1 MIIWSGWGML
11 SALIAAAGLF
21 GSVLLDPALARIG
34 IPTPT
39 GVVLVWAAAA
49 AFNWWL
55 GTRLNHRPGRE
66 LVDPR
71 TGQTVILRR
80 RHTLFWIPMQYYSV
94 LMVLLGALAMLG
106 AMQAGAPGRR
116 AGKTAQ
122 APSPIT
128 GSLSLAWG
136 PGTTPPATPRGYREA
151 GRNPVRGRG

>member
-11 SALIAAAGLF
+11 SALIAAAGLV

-39 GVVLVWAAAA
+39 GVVLVWIVAA

-55 GTRLNHRPGRE
+55 GTRLNNRPGRE

-71 TGQTVILRR
+71 TGQIVILRR

-94 LMVLLGALAMLG
+94 LMVLLGALSVLG
-106 AMQAGAPGRR
+106 ALHGGSPRRKAGQAARASIPAAGAPLLAASPDTAPAAWPQGR
-116 AGKTAQ
+116 
-122 APSPIT
+122 
-128 GSLSLAWG
+128 
-136 PGTTPPATPRGYREA
+136 REA
-151 GRNPVRGRG
+151 GWMSMRGRG